1 MTEEP
6 ETPSYTAPPR
16 ERFGADDNH
25 DGEGERHYH
34 VSELVLTQAEVESTM
49 KTVAFYVLYCF
60 HICFLFLFFKKQSLG
75 VVIPSDLTLLSY
87 FLCVEL

>member
-1 MTEEP
+1 MVTERKRDIIYCADMTEEP

-16 ERFGADDNH
+16 ERFGADDSH

-49 KTVAFYVLYCF
+49 KTVDFLFSYCF
-60 HICFLFLFFKKQSLG
+60 LICFSFHFLQY
-75 VVIPSDLTLLSY
+75 P
-87 FLCVEL
+87 